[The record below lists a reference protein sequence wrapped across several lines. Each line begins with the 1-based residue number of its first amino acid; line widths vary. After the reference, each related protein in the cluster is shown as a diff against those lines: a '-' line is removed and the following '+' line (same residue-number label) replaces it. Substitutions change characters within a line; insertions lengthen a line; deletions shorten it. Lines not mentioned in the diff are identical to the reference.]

1 MDFKIVVI
9 GASLGGLNAVQI
21 ILSALPKN
29 LPVAVAIGQHRH
41 KSSDGEL
48 IRYLQEISV
57 LPVREAEDKQ
67 PIIPGIVFL
76 APADYHLLVEPG
88 YFALSTD
95 APVTYARPSI
105 DVLFESA
112 ADAYGA
118 KVIGIILTGASSDGA
133 QGLAK
138 IKAYGG
144 TVIVQKPDTAECPI
158 MPEAAIKAV
167 KMPQIIPLA
176 EIVPFLN
183 SQIKSQILI

>member
-9 GASLGGLNAVQI
+9 GASLGGLNALEV
-21 ILSALPKN
+21 ILSQLPKN
-29 LPVAVAIGQHRH
+29 LPVAVAIAQHRH

-48 IRYLQEISV
+48 ITYLQETSF
-57 LPVREAEDKQ
+57 LPVKEAEDKQ
-67 PIIPGIVFL
+67 PITPGIVFL

-112 ADAYGA
+112 ADAYDRQ
-118 KVIGIILTGASSDGA
+118 VIGIILTGASSDGA
-133 QGLAK
+133 KGLAK
-138 IKAYGG
+138 IQAYGG
-144 TVIVQKPDTAECPI
+144 TVIVQNPATAECPV

-167 KMPQIIPLA
+167 KMPQILPLA
-176 EIVPFLN
+176 EIAPFLS
-183 SQIKSQILI
+183 SQIKSQVVI